1 MKIAEYKRPS
11 DWELF
16 FKHRTNYI
24 PLKLLEHKFNRSI
37 DFTILRI
44 PQDIENIDGTK
55 DIIIINLKEYY
66 AIRDN
71 HITTLEKQAR
81 RSFNQILILGDC
93 IKPDTECNLDNP
105 NFHFAGTWFES
116 PVATCEQTVEPKKY
130 LFDFLIGY
138 GCAEFDYLYDQ
149 FDKHNLFNP
158 STLYNYRKG
167 KNPDFDAMDHKLAEQ
182 WRDLK
187 KYKEGES
194 IVEENSID
202 IDLWVKEFGT
212 DSVNIHNA
220 WTSRIVPQPAYQQS
234 LFSVVRET
242 EYQLDR
248 DLFYQPTE
256 KTAKPLLCKRLFFTL
271 GAQFENQNYK
281 NICFLPYDD
290 ENNTWDHLE
299 DWKDRTDR
307 FAEYIATLDQDR
319 ILYLYEQEKH
329 KIEHNYKIATQD
341 WGQMCLN
348 FVIEKL
354 K

>member
-1 MKIAEYKRPS
+1 
-11 DWELF
+11 
-16 FKHRTNYI
+16 
-24 PLKLLEHKFNRSI
+24 
-37 DFTILRI
+37 
-44 PQDIENIDGTK
+44 
-55 DIIIINLKEYY
+55 
-66 AIRDN
+66 
-71 HITTLEKQAR
+71 
-81 RSFNQILILGDC
+81 
-93 IKPDTECNLDNP
+93 
-105 NFHFAGTWFES
+105 
-116 PVATCEQTVEPKKY
+116 
-130 LFDFLIGY
+130 
-138 GCAEFDYLYDQ
+138 
-149 FDKHNLFNP
+149 
-158 STLYNYRKG
+158 
-167 KNPDFDAMDHKLAEQ
+167 MDHKLAEQ

-202 IDLWVKEFGT
+202 IDLWAKEFGS

-220 WTSRIVPQPAYQQS
+220 WTSRIVPQPAYKQS

-281 NICFLPYDD
+281 NICFLPYDE